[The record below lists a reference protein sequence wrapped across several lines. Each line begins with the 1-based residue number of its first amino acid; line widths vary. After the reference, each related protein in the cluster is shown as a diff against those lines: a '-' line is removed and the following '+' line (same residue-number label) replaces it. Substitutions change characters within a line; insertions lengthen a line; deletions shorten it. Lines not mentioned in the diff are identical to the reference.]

1 MGRSQQSFGK
11 REREK
16 KKQKRKE
23 EKAKKREERKNNPEL
38 QADEFTYVDEFG
50 NFHDTPPEK
59 ANKVNADEIV
69 LGVPPKEEMEDDD
82 PVKSGVVTA
91 FNSSKG
97 FGFIREKNS
106 QESIFFH
113 ISDCEEEVVEN
124 NMVSFEVE
132 YGPKGANAKKVTVKR

>member
-113 ISDCEEEVVEN
+113 ISDCEEEVVVN

>member
-23 EKAKKREERKNNPEL
+23 EKAKRREERKNNPEL

-59 ANKVNADEIV
+59 ADKVDAEEIV
-69 LGVPPKEEMEDDD
+69 LGVPPKAETEDDD
-82 PVKSGVVTA
+82 PVKSGVVTTFHA
-91 FNSSKG
+91 SKG
-97 FGFIREKNS
+97 FGFIREKQS

-124 NMVSFEVE
+124 NMVSFEIE
-132 YGPKGANAKKVTVKR
+132 YGPKGANAKKVKVQR

>member
-16 KKQKRKE
+16 KKQKKKE

-50 NFHDTPPEK
+50 NFHDTPPDK
-59 ANKVNADEIV
+59 ADKVDAEEIV
-69 LGVPPKEEMEDDD
+69 LGVPPKEETEDDD

-91 FNSSKG
+91 FNDSKG

-113 ISDCEEEVVEN
+113 ISDCEEEIVVN
-124 NMVSFEVE
+124 NMVTFEIE
-132 YGPKGANAKKVTVKR
+132 HGPKGASAKKVTVKR